1 MGEYAGSWSDWT
13 VTSYGEWTRGTT
25 VDTGSPYNVGSPTI
39 SYDYSNLKVGNSNPT
54 AVYYLNSSN
63 PIYRLRDS
71 AGNDFI
77 HKYSYQNRDIDT
89 TTPTSRT
96 RNLKRTRNI
105 YNSGSVSLSCT
116 FATTVYF
123 AYGNGT
129 TAWVIQQTANYN
141 NNSYVVSADMGMKIN
156 IYLNTIFVNSVNISP
171 SAPYAT
177 GVIPGAVTWTVASSF
192 YNVTWK
198 GYYGDRSKSSSGA
211 LNNPADGNFVN
222 NGNIPNVKLTSVSNS
237 DSWDEYVRTESQTTT
252 DVEAGSPIG
261 GSRYYDTVTTK
272 IY

>member
-1 MGEYAGSWSDWT
+1 MGEYARSWSNWT
-13 VTSYGEWTRGTT
+13 VTSYGEWVRGNT

-39 SYDYSNLKVGNSNPT
+39 SYDYSSLKVGNSNPT

-71 AGNDFI
+71 SGNDFI
-77 HKYSYQNRDIDT
+77 HKYSYQNRDINT

-105 YNSGSVSLSCT
+105 YNSGSVSLACT
-116 FATTVYF
+116 FATIVYF
-123 AYGNGT
+123 AYGGSS
-129 TAWVIQQTANYN
+129 TAWIIQQTANYN
-141 NNSYVVSADMGMKIN
+141 KNSYVSSADMGMDIN
-156 IYLNTIFVNSVNISP
+156 IYLNTIHVGSIKVSP
-171 SAPYAT
+171 SAPYNS
-177 GVIPGAVTWTVASSF
+177 GIVPGAVTWSVASSF
-192 YNVTWK
+192 YNVTWS
-198 GYYGDRSKSSSGA
+198 GYYGGRSKSSSGA

-237 DSWDEYVRTESQTTT
+237 DSWDVYVRTETETTT
-252 DVEAGSPIG
+252 DVEAGTPIG